1 MLKLV
6 KKLILTSSICAM
18 AISASAVGA
27 GSEIEKI
34 FYETAA
40 KQNVVGGILTP
51 CEGRPLAW
59 GKRTAFYT
67 VDVSPCH
74 SNF

>member
-1 MLKLV
+1 MIKHI
-6 KKLILTSSICAM
+6 KKLTLSTSVFAL

-27 GSEIEKI
+27 GSEIETI

-40 KQNVVGGILTP
+40 KQKAVGGILTR

-59 GKRTAFYT
+59 GKRTAYYT
-67 VDVSPCH
+67 IDISPCH
-74 SNF
+74 SDY